1 MKNMFKKLWNDEA
14 GLVVSA
20 ELVFITTIA
29 VIGMVV
35 GLSTARDGVSGELA
49 DLNEAINELNQS
61 YIINQVVGHSA
72 SVQGTQFTD
81 GFDFCDIT
89 ADDTGSA
96 SNACITYSAP
106 GADET
111 IAATAPTN
119 L

>member
-1 MKNMFKKLWNDEA
+1 MKNVLKKLWNDEA

-49 DLNEAINELNQS
+49 DLNEAVNELNQA
-61 YIINQVVGHSA
+61 YQIDQIVGHSA
-72 SVQGTQFTD
+72 SIQGTAFTD

-89 ADDTGSA
+89 ADDTGAA

-111 IAATAPTN
+111 IAAAAPTN